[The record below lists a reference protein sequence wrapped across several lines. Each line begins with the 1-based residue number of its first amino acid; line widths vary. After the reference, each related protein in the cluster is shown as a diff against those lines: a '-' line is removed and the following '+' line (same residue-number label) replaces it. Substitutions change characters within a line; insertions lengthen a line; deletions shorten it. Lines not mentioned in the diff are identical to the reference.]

1 MYYFYVALF
10 YLLLPLL
17 LVFRY
22 FKGLKWQSFNERYH
36 ECLGFY
42 TQKHTQNVIWLH
54 AASLGEVEAAHVLI
68 EYLRKN
74 YPYKVL
80 VTTGTE
86 PGYDRVRALQ
96 GDQVEHVYLPYDM
109 PRAVERFIKHFQP
122 KIAIIMETE
131 IWPVLF
137 AKCKQHDVPLF
148 IVNARL
154 TEKSSKGYLKLK
166 GFLAKVF
173 AGISGVAVQTEVDAH
188 RYQEIGVLAEKITVS
203 GNIKLDMP
211 IAEVLRVNMAQVKQE
226 LFPNRQ
232 VFVVGSTHAGEDEI
246 FLRAYRRL
254 KSKFPEILLVL
265 VPRQPKRAPEIK
277 QLCARNKLNVLA
289 RTEHKPCDVVTD
301 VYLVDTLGELKQM
314 YALADFSFVA
324 GSMVPVGGHN
334 IFEPILLG
342 VPVMFGPHMKNVE
355 LQAKQLLEARG
366 AIQCVDE
373 ADIIRS
379 VTLMIENPQE
389 KLRLIN
395 NAQAFVAKNNGA
407 VERTITLIDPFLRVN
422 KATHLPD

>member
-17 LVFRY
+17 LMFRY
-22 FKGLKWQSFNERYH
+22 FKGLKWQSFNTRYH
-36 ECLGFY
+36 EVLGFY
-42 TQKHTQNVIWLH
+42 KKKHAQNVIWVH

-96 GDQVEHVYLPYDM
+96 GDQMEHVYLPYDM
-109 PRAVERFIKHFQP
+109 PGAVERFIKHFQP
-122 KIAIIMETE
+122 KVAIIMETE

-137 AKCKQHDVPLF
+137 AKCKQHEVPLF

-173 AGISGVAVQTEVDAH
+173 AGVSGVAAQTEVDAH

-203 GNIKLDMP
+203 GNMKLDMP

-373 ADIIRS
+373 AGIIRS
-379 VTLMIENPQE
+379 VALMIENPQE